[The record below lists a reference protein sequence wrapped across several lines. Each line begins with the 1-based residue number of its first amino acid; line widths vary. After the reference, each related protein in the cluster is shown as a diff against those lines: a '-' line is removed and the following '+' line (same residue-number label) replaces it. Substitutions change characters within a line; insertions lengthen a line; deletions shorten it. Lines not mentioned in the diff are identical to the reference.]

1 MAHHCDTVRMG
12 RHRLAQLLESS
23 FHWPSRKH
31 NRPARPCRRRP
42 VARRYETIVPKAS
55 PSSAADEAQVHF
67 AAPFVAQGVGRTRS
81 AGCANEGRKGKRQR
95 GRSAPTRNQASLH
108 HRPPGLRSAFRP

>member
-1 MAHHCDTVRMG
+1 MDAGKDIIDLRARVG
-12 RHRLAQLLESS
+12 GGL
-23 FHWPSRKH
+23 SRAVV
-31 NRPARPCRRRP
+31 NDRAEG
-42 VARRYETIVPKAS
+42 VALG
-55 PSSAADEAQVHF
+55 AADEEAQVHF

-108 HRPPGLRSAFRP
+108 HRPPGLRSAFRR